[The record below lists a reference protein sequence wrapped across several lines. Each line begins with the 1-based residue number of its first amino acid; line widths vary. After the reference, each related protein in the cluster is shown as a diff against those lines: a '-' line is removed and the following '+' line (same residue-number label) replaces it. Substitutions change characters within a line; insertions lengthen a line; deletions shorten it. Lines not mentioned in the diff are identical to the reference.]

1 MIRIIRVCQTSLRNL
16 NLLLSAYSIK
26 TRQLWYQRSEE
37 QRQLRTDKEMW
48 RECEEKQLG
57 EVNSSPEENLV
68 VNEVHHTERGSGG
81 MCLHS
86 LHVCSLMA
94 HEPCVHPSGLSLGQ
108 RSHSWVCS
116 YITVVFWFFFS
127 HHHPLSSLLY
137 FASLSLH
144 MCLFSHSITFGSSP
158 GQTVKCCNLSLSPI
172 LTLPPSLPP
181 SHFFSQPPSEPLRS
195 WITVLTA
202 TCKRGKSLTKSRSEE
217 RRRLMKTYLE
227 GWG

>member
-1 MIRIIRVCQTSLRNL
+1 MKCITQRGEAEGCVCTLYMCAAWWRTSRVFIHLDFLSASGVIHEYVPI
-16 NLLLSAYSIK
+16 LLL
-26 TRQLWYQRSEE
+26 
-37 QRQLRTDKEMW
+37 
-48 RECEEKQLG
+48 CF
-57 EVNSSPEENLV
+57 V
-68 VNEVHHTERGSGG
+68 
-81 MCLHS
+81 
-86 LHVCSLMA
+86 
-94 HEPCVHPSGLSLGQ
+94 
-108 RSHSWVCS
+108 
-116 YITVVFWFFFS
+116 FFFS